1 MKKLILLLVL
11 LALCAIA
18 VLTAPAIITGV
29 ALLFTGTNLV
39 TTAVGLPHVVGVALG
54 LSLLPT
60 TLVLAIKSFSPRFR
74 RLAAVG
80 FLTLAVVY
88 GICAAAIKHK
98 DDLAPVFKSVMA
110 PVEKWEAAR
119 HDQRL
124 AELTSENESAKQTLQ
139 SQQQQLQKADA
150 ALSAE
155 KAARL
160 HDQQVFLDRLSR
172 QLSDGQNGLKLATA
186 KMENPSLQS
195 VVAANQRLAEA
206 SNALASAMTNGSLDL
221 PSLQMIVEGAVSNSA
236 EAQLEIQAAAAA
248 AAAKQSAL
256 AAAAARSALEEK
268 GRKEAGQSQ
277 QLADEQQAQAKIQ
290 AAVDAQEKANAVA
303 LALAQEKAALEAKA
317 AKLQKLADER
327 QSELAAQNAAAK
339 SQSIQPD
346 PVPVQGNQTPTERR
360 VERRTWAGSGVN
372 TGIRRNFSG
381 GSINIAT
388 SNCRW
393 WVLGDDGLTY
403 LVSVNTLC
411 VWIER
416 GQIRSGTLIAR
427 EGDPFWGRLTVD
439 YPNY

>member
-1 MKKLILLLVL
+1 
-11 LALCAIA
+11 
-18 VLTAPAIITGV
+18 
-29 ALLFTGTNLV
+29 
-39 TTAVGLPHVVGVALG
+39 
-54 LSLLPT
+54 
-60 TLVLAIKSFSPRFR
+60 
-74 RLAAVG
+74 
-80 FLTLAVVY
+80 LAVVY

-372 TGIRRNFSG
+372 TGIRRTFSG

-403 LVSVNTLC
+403 LVSANTLC